1 MPILFVVEKPDDW
14 PLDVPGVSV
23 VPARRYLTDPAY
35 SGGRGVKVF
44 NLCRRYRYQSLGYY
58 VSLLAAARGHRPL
71 PSVAT
76 IQDLRHRTRLNL
88 ISDDVEAEI
97 ERSLKPIAGDEFTL
111 SVYFGRNLAH
121 RHRRLATK
129 LFNLFPAPLL
139 RAVFGRDKE
148 DRWRLE
154 SLRLIAAR
162 EIPDSHHHFVV
173 EAAREHFARRFPG
186 TSRAGGGRFD
196 LAILVDPDEREPPS
210 NDKAIRRFLRAARE
224 VGFDA
229 EVIGPEDYGRLA
241 EFDALLIRWTTAV
254 DHATYR
260 FARRATAEGL
270 VVIDDPD
277 SIVRCSNK
285 VFLAE
290 ALARARIPMPA
301 TRVLDAESLEAAAA
315 EVPYPC
321 ILKRPD
327 SYFSKGVERI
337 ESAEE
342 LVAVGR
348 RFLADSELLIAQE
361 FLPTDFDWRIG
372 VLDGRPLFAAR
383 YHMAEGHWQI
393 IRRDDEGKVSGYG
406 GVAAVP
412 FEEVPPRVLERATA
426 AAKLMGDGLYGVDV
440 KQRGDDC
447 WVIEVNDNPNVD
459 AGYEDAVLGK
469 ALYRRLMEVFMERVE
484 RRKAP
489 EATKAEPGKP
499 EPGR

>member
-1 MPILFVVEKPDDW
+1 MPILFVVEKPEDW

-58 VSLLAAARGHRPL
+58 VSLLAAARGHRPR

-88 ISDDVEAEI
+88 ISDDLEAEI

-111 SVYFGRNLAH
+111 SVYFGRNLAQ
-121 RHRRLATK
+121 RHQRLATRI
-129 LFNLFPAPLL
+129 FNLFPAPLL
-139 RAVFGRDKE
+139 RAAFGRGD
-148 DRWRLE
+148 DGRWRLE

-162 EIPDSHHHFVV
+162 EIPPNHHDFVV
-173 EAAREHFARRFPG
+173 EAAREHFARR
-186 TSRAGGGRFD
+186 SRAGGRAAGGRFD
-196 LAILVDPDEREPPS
+196 LAILRDPAEAEPPS
-210 NDKAIRRFLRAARE
+210 NPKAIRRFLRAARE

-229 EVIGPEDYGRLA
+229 EEIGPEDYGRLA
-241 EFDALLIRWTTAV
+241 EFDALFIRWTTAV
-254 DHATYR
+254 DHPTYR

-290 ALARARIPMPA
+290 ALARARIPMPT
-301 TRVLDAESLEAAAA
+301 TRVVDRESLEQTAA
-315 EVPYPC
+315 EIPYPC

-327 SYFSKGVERI
+327 SYFSQGVERI
-337 ESAEE
+337 EDRERF
-342 LVAVGR
+342 VAVGR
-348 RFLADSELLIAQE
+348 RFLDDSELLIAQE
-361 FLPTDFDWRIG
+361 FLPTDFDWRVG
-372 VLDGRPLFAAR
+372 VLDGRPLFTAR
-383 YHMAEGHWQI
+383 YHMAHGHWQI
-393 IRRDDEGKVSGYG
+393 IRRDAEGKVSGYG
-406 GVAAVP
+406 GVDAVP
-412 FEEVPPRVLERATA
+412 LEQVPPRVLERAVA
-426 AAKLMGDGLYGVDV
+426 AARLMGDGFYGVDL

-459 AGYEDAVLGK
+459 AGFEDAVLGE
-469 ALYRRLMEVFMERVE
+469 ALYRRVMEVFMERVE

-489 EATKAEPGKP
+489 E
-499 EPGR
+499 PGR